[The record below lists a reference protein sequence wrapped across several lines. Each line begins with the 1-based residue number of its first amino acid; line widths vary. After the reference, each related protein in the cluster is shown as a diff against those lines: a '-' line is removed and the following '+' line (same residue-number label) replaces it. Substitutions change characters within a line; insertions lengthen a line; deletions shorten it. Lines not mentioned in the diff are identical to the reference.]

1 LADHSFLIG
10 HLYPDFH
17 LADNAASDGA
27 QHESAARPRFA
38 SAAYTFRNR
47 LVMAPM
53 TRSHTDDADTPS
65 DLAATHY
72 AQRTFA
78 AYRRG
83 QSNAL

>member
-1 LADHSFLIG
+1 
-10 HLYPDFH
+10 
-17 LADNAASDGA
+17 
-27 QHESAARPRFA
+27 
-38 SAAYTFRNR
+38 
-47 LVMAPM
+47 M